1 MNLLVTGGSRGI
13 GRAVVLGARKRGW
26 DVTFSYTSDE
36 AAAEEVAASG
46 AQAIKADAASEEDTL
61 HLFDAAER
69 AGPITGL
76 VVNAGV
82 IATGSRLADVPLERI
97 RRMFEV
103 NCVGALLTAREGA
116 RRMEG
121 GSMVILSSAAARL
134 GSGGEFVDYAASKG
148 AMDTLTTGLAKELA
162 PKVRV
167 NAVRPGII
175 ATDMNEAGKQGG
187 RADRL
192 GPSAPLGRAGQPE
205 EVAAA
210 VLWLLSEESSYVTG
224 AHLDVTG
231 GR

>member
-1 MNLLVTGGSRGI
+1 M
-13 GRAVVLGARKRGW
+13 VLGARARGW
-26 DVTFSYTSDE
+26 EVTFSYASDE
-36 AAAEEVAASG
+36 AAAEAVAASG
-46 AQAIKADAASEEDTL
+46 ARAVRADAASEADTIR
-61 HLFDAAER
+61 LFDAAEE

-76 VVNAGV
+76 AVNAGV
-82 IATGSRLADVPLERI
+82 IATGARLADIPADRI

-103 NCVGALLTAREGA
+103 NSVGAMLTAREGA
-116 RRMEG
+116 RRMERG
-121 GSMVILSSAAARL
+121 AMVILSSAAARL

-162 PKVRV
+162 PAIRV

-175 ATDMNEAGKQGG
+175 ATDMNEAGRQGG

-192 GPSAPLGRAGQPE
+192 GPTSPLARAGEPE

-210 VLWLLSEESSYVTG
+210 VLWLLSEEASYVTG

>member
-13 GRAVVLGARKRGW
+13 GRAVVLGARTRGW
-26 DVTFSYTSDE
+26 DVTFSYASDA
-36 AAAEEVAASG
+36 AAAEAVATTG
-46 AQAIKADAASEEDTL
+46 ARAVKADAASEEDTL
-61 HLFDAAER
+61 RLFDEAEEM
-69 AGPITGL
+69 GPITGL

-82 IATGSRLADVPLERI
+82 IASGSKLADVPLERI

-103 NCVGALLTAREGA
+103 NCVGAMLTAREGA
-116 RRMEG
+116 RRMAG

-162 PKVRV
+162 PKIRV
-167 NAVRPGII
+167 NAIRPGII
-175 ATDMNEAGKQGG
+175 ETDMNDAGKQGG

-192 GPSAPLGRAGQPE
+192 GPSAPLGRSGQPE
-205 EVAAA
+205 EVANAI
-210 VLWLLSEESSYVTG
+210 LWLLSEESSYVIG

>member
-1 MNLLVTGGSRGI
+1 MNLVVTGGSRGI
-13 GRAVVLGARKRGW
+13 GRAVVLGARGRGW
-26 DVTFSYTSDE
+26 DVTFSYLSDE
-36 AAAEEVAASG
+36 AAAGEVAASG
-46 AQAIKADAASEEDTL
+46 ARAVRSDSTSEEDTAR
-61 HLFDAAER
+61 LFEAAAER
-69 AGPITGL
+69 GPITGL

-82 IATGSRLADVPLERI
+82 IATGSRLADVPAERI

-103 NCVGALLTAREGA
+103 NAVGAMLTAREGA
-116 RRMEG
+116 RRMDRG
-121 GSMVILSSAAARL
+121 AVVILSSAAARL

-162 PKVRV
+162 PSIRV

-175 ATDMNEAGKQGG
+175 VTDMNDGDTAGG

-192 GPSAPLGRAGQPE
+192 GPTAPLGRAGRPE

-210 VLWLLSEESSYVTG
+210 ILWLLSDEASYVTG